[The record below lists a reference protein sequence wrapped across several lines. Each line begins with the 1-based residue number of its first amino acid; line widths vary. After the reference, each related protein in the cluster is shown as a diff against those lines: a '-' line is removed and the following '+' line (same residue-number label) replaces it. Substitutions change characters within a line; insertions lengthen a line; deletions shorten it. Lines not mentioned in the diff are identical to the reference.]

1 MGAVVLGGVTREISP
16 ARLSAWA
23 LFVVTLGAVNLAVR
37 QSEGTPE
44 PDILYK
50 YDVAVSNAVF
60 YVILLG
66 VLLLIA
72 RGLDWRAVFALHRPP
87 SLAAAAGWA
96 AAGLAAIVAAESV
109 LAQFLDAGKDQG
121 IVPKHWEPSHA
132 GAFVANFLVIA
143 VLAPIVEEL
152 IFRGFGVTAI
162 RSFVSSAATVLWVG
176 IAFGVWHG
184 LVIAFPALATLGA
197 ILAVVRLRTRSVY
210 PTMVMHALF
219 NGVTLILAV
228 TVGVGS

>member
-1 MGAVVLGGVTREISP
+1 
-16 ARLSAWA
+16 
-23 LFVVTLGAVNLAVR
+23 
-37 QSEGTPE
+37 
-44 PDILYK
+44 
-50 YDVAVSNAVF
+50 
-60 YVILLG
+60 
-66 VLLLIA
+66 
-72 RGLDWRAVFALHRPP
+72 VFALHRPP
-87 SLAAAAGWA
+87 SVAAAAGWA
-96 AAGLAAIVAAESV
+96 AAGLVAIVAAESV

>member
-1 MGAVVLGGVTREISP
+1 
-16 ARLSAWA
+16 
-23 LFVVTLGAVNLAVR
+23 
-37 QSEGTPE
+37 
-44 PDILYK
+44 
-50 YDVAVSNAVF
+50 
-60 YVILLG
+60 
-66 VLLLIA
+66 
-72 RGLDWRAVFALHRPP
+72 
-87 SLAAAAGWA
+87 
-96 AAGLAAIVAAESV
+96 
-109 LAQFLDAGKDQG
+109 
-121 IVPKHWEPSHA
+121 
-132 GAFVANFLVIA
+132 

-197 ILAVVRLRTRSVY
+197 ILAIVRLRTRSVY

-228 TVGVGS
+228 TAGVGS

>member
-1 MGAVVLGGVTREISP
+1 MTGVISP
-16 ARLSAWA
+16 SRLSAWVV
-23 LFVVTLGAVNLAVR
+23 FVVTLGAVNLAVR

-72 RGLDWRAVFALHRPP
+72 RGLDRRAVFALERPP
-87 SLAAAAGWA
+87 SLAAAAGWVA
-96 AAGLAAIVAAESV
+96 LGLVAIVAAESV

-121 IVPKHWEPSHA
+121 IVPKRWEPSHA

-143 VLAPIVEEL
+143 VLAPVVEEL

-162 RSFVSSAATVLWVG
+162 RSFVSAAATVLWVG

-197 ILAVVRLRTRSVY
+197 ILAIVRLRTRSVY

>member
-1 MGAVVLGGVTREISP
+1 MGAVVLGGMTREISA

-23 LFVVTLGAVNLAVR
+23 LFVLTLGAINLALR
-37 QSEGTPE
+37 ESEGKPE
-44 PDILYK
+44 PDVLYR
-50 YDVAVSNAVF
+50 YDTAAGNGLL
-60 YVILLG
+60 YLILLG

-72 RGLDWRAVFALHRPP
+72 RGLDWKEVFALRRPP
-87 SLAAAAGWA
+87 SLVAAAGWA
-96 AAGLAAIVAAESV
+96 ALGLVAIVAAESV
-109 LAQFLDAGKDQG
+109 LAQFLDAGKEQG
-121 IVPKHWEPSHA
+121 IVPKRWESSHA

-143 VLAPIVEEL
+143 VLAPVVEEL

-162 RSFVSSAATVLWVG
+162 RSFVSSAATVLWIG
-176 IAFGVWHG
+176 IAFGAWHG

-197 ILAVVRLRTRSVY
+197 ILAIVRLRTRSVY